1 MKHQTVM
8 EMKHILT
15 LFNRYVR
22 QVKMFKISFLNHL
35 HTHDTTKTLSTG
47 NMERSDPDREKGTVN
62 K

>member
-1 MKHQTVM
+1 M

-15 LFNRYVR
+15 LFSRYVR
-22 QVKMFKISFLNHL
+22 QVKMFKINFLNHL
-35 HTHDTTKTLSTG
+35 HTHDTTKTQSTG